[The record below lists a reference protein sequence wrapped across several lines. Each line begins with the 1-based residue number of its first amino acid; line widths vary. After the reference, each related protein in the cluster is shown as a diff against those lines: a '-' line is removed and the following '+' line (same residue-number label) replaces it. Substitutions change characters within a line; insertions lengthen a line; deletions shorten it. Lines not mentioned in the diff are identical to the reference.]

1 MNTNNNRLRT
11 EKQLSFDDIKISN
24 DGAADDTVAA
34 KEISVQPEELR
45 KKKRSSNV
53 KTIIYLIIVICV
65 PLLMI
70 GGYAYTHISEDVY
83 NKAYDKGYSQ
93 GFVDGRT
100 EGYLQGYDDGQDDSM
115 PGFSS
120 NDISYGR
127 IAVTSTGEKYHQ
139 VWCQYVSNKTN
150 LFYYETAADAEAAGY
165 DACSVCN

>member
-1 MNTNNNRLRT
+1 MTSKHT
-11 EKQLSFDDIKISN
+11 DSEKQLSFDDINISN

-34 KEISVQPEELR
+34 KEISVQPEEPR

-120 NDISYGR
+120 NNISYGR

-165 DACSVCN
+165 EPCSVCN

>member
-1 MNTNNNRLRT
+1 MANKHTDG
-11 EKQLSFDDIKISN
+11 EKQLSFDDIKINN
-24 DGAADDTVAA
+24 DNAADDTVAA
-34 KEISVQPEELR
+34 KEISMQLEEPR

-70 GGYAYTHISEDVY
+70 GGYAYTHVSEDIY

-127 IAVTSTGEKYHQ
+127 IAVTSTCEKYHQ

-150 LFYYETAADAEAAGY
+150 LFYYETAADAEAAGSEP
-165 DACSVCN
+165 CSVCN

>member
-1 MNTNNNRLRT
+1 MTSKHT
-11 EKQLSFDDIKISN
+11 DSEKQLSFDDVDVSN
-24 DGAADDTVAA
+24 DDTTNEDVVAT
-34 KEISVQPEELR
+34 KINLQPEEPR

-70 GGYAYTHISEDVY
+70 GGYAYTHISEDIY

-100 EGYLQGYDDGQDDSM
+100 EGYLQGYDNGQDDSM

-150 LFYYETAADAEAAGY
+150 LFYYETAADAETAGY
-165 DACSVCN
+165 EPCSVCN